1 MSHDTYT
8 LLIRG
13 FDVVIEPSEESDA
26 YHVTVSESGSLG
38 WEIDIPVDLEKIT
51 QSGMEDAEDLDGS
64 DALMQYVGNAAV
76 DLFEAQRGT
85 LGEGA
90 TAPEVQAMKKRSYY
104 DSLHW
109 EEWFMKLKGTPFE
122 EQAAQMLEQYFQLS
136 MECVEADDDREDL
149 WRAERKIL
157 HDLNML
163 NLERMKALP
172 AGQTV
177 IIIQGSR
184 PKMACWDADQLEDY
198 LSCFIGDPLEPQ
210 AIAKVR
216 ELLDI
221 RDQINNAEVG
231 NDIWKQQK
239 DLENQMFDLSLQALQ
254 QNVRVPETGMEAAP
268 NMAND
273 LAELMEGV
281 DLHAPLEPFPEDV
294 IASRSKKLAW
304 FFENWKQHL
313 TKANL
318 VEKLAER
325 GWGDWLAKSA
335 VERYFSGD
343 TLDEQ
348 VTAAIED
355 ALTEMEKAARRIA
368 FEETE
373 PVEDRIEELGEKR
386 EGLDPAEMEG
396 EQFSFNTND
405 YVELKQEITISGPG
419 WGGKTTYPK
428 GTRGYAET
436 LWDKNGNYY
445 LMRTEDGR
453 HLIKVRWDQIKAV
466 PRR

>member
-1 MSHDTYT
+1 MAQDTYT
-8 LLIRG
+8 MLIRG
-13 FDVVIEPSEESDA
+13 FDVLIEPSEDADA
-26 YHVTVSESGSLG
+26 YHATVSESGSLG
-38 WEIDIPVDLEKIT
+38 WEVDIPVDLSDFIET
-51 QSGMEDAEDLDGS
+51 DLEDEEDLDGS

-90 TAPEVQAMKKRSYY
+90 TAPEVQAMKKRNYH

-109 EEWFMKLKGTPFE
+109 EDWYMKLKGTPFE
-122 EQAAQMLEQYFQLS
+122 DEATRMLEEYFELTAQ
-136 MECVEADDDREDL
+136 CDQFDDIFNEL
-149 WRAERKIL
+149 WKSERQIM
-157 HDLNML
+157 HELNLL

-184 PKMACWDADQLEDY
+184 PKMACWDSNQLEEY
-198 LSCFIGDPLEPQ
+198 LDRFIGDPLEAQ
-210 AIAKVR
+210 AVVKIR
-216 ELLDI
+216 ELLDV
-221 RDQINNAEVG
+221 RDQVNSNRENNNSDV
-231 NDIWKQQK
+231 WQQRN
-239 DLENQMFDLSLQALQ
+239 DLENQMFDLSLQAIQ
-254 QNVRVPETGMEAAP
+254 QNLNVPETGMEAAP

-281 DLHAPLEPFPEDV
+281 DLGPLEPLPEV
-294 IASRSKKLAW
+294 MASR
-304 FFENWKQHL
+304 
-313 TKANL
+313 
-318 VEKLAER
+318 V
-325 GWGDWLAKSA
+325 
-335 VERYFSGD
+335 
-343 TLDEQ
+343 
-348 VTAAIED
+348 
-355 ALTEMEKAARRIA
+355 A
-368 FEETE
+368 FEEVE
-373 PVEDRIEELGEKR
+373 PVEERVEELGEKR

-396 EQFSFNTND
+396 LQFSFNTND
-405 YVELKQEITISGPG
+405 YVELKQEMTVSGPG

-466 PRR
+466 PRGR